1 MRRALAEPFRDLW
14 RDTGLLKIVVAVAL
28 VWAGLAVLQS
38 LVAVITAPLFG
49 PWRFGLD
56 DWWWVIFWY
65 VAPLV
70 QSIIVFVA
78 VVIVSALIYRVVR
91 RRRQAAGPAER

>member
-38 LVAVITAPLFG
+38 LVAVITSPLFG
-49 PWRFGLD
+49 HWRFVD
-56 DWWWVIFWY
+56 DWWWVISWY

-78 VVIVSALIYRVVR
+78 VVIVAALIYRVVR
-91 RRRQAAGPAER
+91 RRRHAAGPAEQ